1 METSR
6 PFRELWL
13 FWATQQNGLRYSWA
27 DVRRH
32 LTTCECCA
40 VGALYDTHFRSSADV
55 VSVGIWAGGRG
66 GQLTGDGVGGGGLPV
81 LHQPSSEQPFVKGE
95 KLTPKVDLNPSDLEE
110 ISVPGFG
117 KAAEQ
122 VLENF
127 GWTGLAAATVGL
139 SPAGNIKRILEI
151 FFSSTESYSRRRH
164 SIGAR

>member
-1 METSR
+1 M
-6 PFRELWL
+6 
-13 FWATQQNGLRYSWA
+13 
-27 DVRRH
+27 
-32 LTTCECCA
+32 
-40 VGALYDTHFRSSADV
+40 
-55 VSVGIWAGGRG
+55 
-66 GQLTGDGVGGGGLPV
+66 PV
-81 LHQPSSEQPFVKGE
+81 LHQPSLELPLVKGE
-95 KLTPKVDLNPSDLEE
+95 KLKLKVDLNPSDLEA